1 MAGTAFI
8 FLNGLYV
15 KDDYRLIRGLVRRS
29 SPRPLLIAVDGGLA
43 ALQKLAIRPDH
54 WISDLDSTPRIKRGF
69 LKEIE
74 IHLFPADKKKTDAE
88 LALDLCAANGITD
101 ITVFGWN
108 VRGGET
114 DHLLGTLMLAR
125 NLTRAKRGFHLRF
138 LADHQEIRTIK
149 NGDITYRAYKG
160 HRLSIIPLSS
170 RISLT
175 TSGTKYPARGIIIRA
190 GQTIALR
197 NEIVAQRAK
206 ITVAGLALALTAPPK
221 KRKAK

>member
-1 MAGTAFI
+1 MAGAAFI

-29 SPRPLLIAVDGGLA
+29 RPRPLLIAVDGGLA

-54 WISDLDSTPRIKRGF
+54 WLSDLDSTPRIKRGY
-69 LKEIE
+69 LRDIE
-74 IHLFPADKKKTDAE
+74 VHLFPSDKEKTDAE
-88 LALDLCAANGITD
+88 LALDLCAANGVTD
-101 ITVFGWN
+101 ITVFGWD

-125 NLTRAKRGFHLRF
+125 NLTRAGRGMQLRF
-138 LADHQEIRTIK
+138 LSSRQEIRTIK
-149 NGDITYRAYKG
+149 NGSITYRAHKG

-175 TSGTKYPARGIIIRA
+175 TSGTKYPARGLIIRA
-190 GQTIALR
+190 GRTIALR
-197 NEIVAQRAK
+197 NEITAQLAK
-206 ITVAGLALALTAPPK
+206 VTVAGLALALTAPPE